1 MFVLAGVLTEEYLRE
16 IMTTMGDRW
25 TDEMVDELLHGA
37 PISVSVMC
45 LKSVESLYFEKKPKR
60 VLIKILYCRMVSSTT
75 SNSRE
80 R

>member
-1 MFVLAGVLTEEYLRE
+1 MFAGVLTEEYLRE

-37 PISVSVMC
+37 PISVSTMS
-45 LKSVESLYFEKKPKR
+45 LKSVRSFDFLKQTEKCL
-60 VLIKILYCRMVSSTT
+60 LILLFCRTVSSTT

-80 R
+80 L